1 MSLRE
6 FIEAERAI
14 GGAVLEIEEEVS
26 TEYEG
31 AALMKKHDGGPA
43 LVFRRLK
50 GHTHQAVAGVCGSRD
65 KIYRAIGADRETYCR
80 RLAWAVQN
88 PKPPEVVESGPVME
102 VVEPPDLDR
111 LPIFKHYEK
120 DPGRYITSGIVVA
133 RSVDGSFQNASVH
146 RMLVLGKD
154 RLAIRIVPRHLYAM
168 REEAAMIGK
177 DLQVAVVIGTHPA
190 VMVGVNS
197 GPDYRVNELW
207 VANSLLGGR
216 MKAVR
221 CPDVDIDVPSDAEFV
236 LEGEISADETAD
248 EGPFVDLTG
257 TYDIVRKQ
265 PVVRIRRVMRR
276 RDAIYQALLPGGSE
290 HKLLMGVPKEVRM
303 HEAIS
308 KTVPKVKGVRLTPGG
323 CCWFHAVVSIK
334 KQADGDGKNAALAAL
349 GSNPSLKHV
358 VVVDEDVDI
367 DNPEEVEWAIAT
379 RFQGDRGLIVV
390 EGARGSTLDPS
401 SDQTKILTAKLGIDA
416 TIPWSKPREKFSR
429 ATIPEGTESEECRWG
444 VSGERRSG

>member
-14 GGAVLEIEEEVS
+14 SGAVLDIEEEVS
-26 TEYEG
+26 TDYE
-31 AALMKKHDGGPA
+31 AAAIMKRHDGGPT
-43 LVFRRLK
+43 LIFRRVK
-50 GHTHQAVAGVCGSRD
+50 GHNHQAVAGICGSRER
-65 KIYRAIGADRETYCR
+65 IYRAIGADKETYCR
-80 RLAWAVQN
+80 KISWAVQN
-88 PKPPEVVESGPVME
+88 PKPPELVESGPVME
-102 VVEPPDLDR
+102 VSEPPDLDR
-111 LPIFKHYEK
+111 LPIFRHYEK
-120 DPGRYITSGIVVA
+120 DPGKYITSGIVVA
-133 RSVDGSFQNASVH
+133 RSADGSFQNASVH

-168 REEAAMIGK
+168 REDAAMLGQ
-177 DLQVAVVIGTHPA
+177 DLQVAIVIGAHPA
-190 VMVGVNS
+190 VLVGVNS

-216 MKAVR
+216 MKVVK
-221 CPDVDIDVPSDAEFV
+221 CPDVDIDVPCDAEFV
-236 LEGEISADETAD
+236 LEGEISVDETAE

-290 HKLLMGVPKEVRM
+290 HKLLMGIPKEVRM
-303 HEAIS
+303 YEAIQ
-308 KTVPKVKGVRLTPGG
+308 KAVPKVKGVRLTPGG

-367 DNPEEVEWAIAT
+367 DSPEEVEWAIAT
-379 RFQGDRGLIVV
+379 RFQGDKDLTLI

-401 SDQTKILTAKLGIDA
+401 SDQINILTAKLAIDA
-416 TIPWSKPREKFSR
+416 TIPWSKPKEKFLR
-429 ATIPEGTESEECRWG
+429 AAIPEGTRDEKLG
-444 VSGERRSG
+444 